1 MIDEDD
7 RMFVTDSAIMHSLG
21 TPEEIE
27 LYKELSLALELM
39 ENDNFHVC
47 GSGIGGGIDFSINT
61 PYPDGLPE
69 NVGAL
74 FFNISNKFDVKIKEI
89 SESTYSVER
98 KFAVKI
104 KKL

>member
-1 MIDEDD
+1 MIDDNRAYEVDLAL
-7 RMFVTDSAIMHSLG
+7 RHNLG
-21 TPEEIE
+21 CPEEIK
-27 LYKELSLALELM
+27 LYEELSLALELM
-39 ENDNFHVC
+39 EDDKFYVSS
-47 GSGIGGGIDFSINT
+47 SGIGGGIDFVINI

-69 NVGAL
+69 KVGAL

-89 SESTYSVER
+89 SESAYSVER